1 MECFISKDCGC
12 NEKGQENA
20 CSPHDGICNCK
31 AGYTGSTCYQCAV
44 GYYEINTGECTECQ
58 CYSNG
63 TQICDVKNGNCFCEL
78 GYMGSNCTE
87 CSEGYFDSNSGNNNL
102 DPYCT
107 GNKIGGTFVFLVQ
120 WLDFSILFI
129 L

>member
-1 MECFISKDCGC
+1 MNQHLKDCFTSKDCGC
-12 NEKGQENA
+12 NENGQENA
-20 CSPHDGICNCK
+20 CSPHDGVCNCK
-31 AGYTGSTCYQCAV
+31 AGYVLPTCYQCDV
-44 GYYEINTGECTECQ
+44 GYYELNPGNCTECQ

-107 GNKIGGTFVFLVQ
+107 GNQIGSIFVF
-120 WLDFSILFI
+120 
-129 L
+129 